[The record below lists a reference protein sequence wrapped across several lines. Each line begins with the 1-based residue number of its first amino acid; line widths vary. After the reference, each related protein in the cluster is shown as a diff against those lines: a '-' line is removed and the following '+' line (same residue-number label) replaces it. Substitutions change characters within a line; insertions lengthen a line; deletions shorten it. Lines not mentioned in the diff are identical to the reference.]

1 MYEFPDQ
8 LPDPAN
14 LYMPCAGFQ
23 SPFPAPVVPRLRVVT
38 FPGLF
43 RSVYGGSFFPICGV
57 SFLTMSEML
66 HLQALFAARQFL
78 TARCVQH
85 GLVGVSMENPFLAA
99 SEGGPARMFSELSLL
114 SATLGVVSSEILLGT
129 RRAQAQQ
136 AFLEF
141 GCDISAYAPWLQ
153 SSTGGVPDY
162 HALVRQGQDVLVHL
176 NDMISDY
183 YVTQRRFEEAR
194 RESERA
200 DRMRQAMEPP
210 ERERGGGDF

>member
-14 LYMPCAGFQ
+14 LYIPHAGYQ

-43 RSVYGGSFFPICGV
+43 RSVYGGSFFPVCGV

-66 HLQALFAARQFL
+66 HMQALFAARQFL
-78 TARCVQH
+78 TARCVQY
-85 GLVGVSMENPFLAA
+85 GLVGVSRENPFLAA
-99 SEGGPARMFSELSLL
+99 SEGDPARMFSELSLL
-114 SATLGVVSSEILLGT
+114 SATLGVVSSEMLLGH
-129 RRAQAQQ
+129 RRDQARQ

-141 GCDISAYAPWLQ
+141 GCDLSAYAPWLQ
-153 SSTGGVPDY
+153 PTGGAPAL
-162 HALVRQGQDVLVHL
+162 HALVRQSQDVLVRL

-194 RESERA
+194 RESGRV

-210 ERERGGGDF
+210 ERERGGGGV